1 LEGGSLCMQ
10 DKEFLVSGCRFPA
23 TMTAQILE
31 SRFSF
36 RRVLSLI
43 ILQNP
48 DDTVSMSWRAAT
60 DRARLLG
67 MKALWRTVVKSIA
80 SGRLCE
86 GHFWPR
92 FQTQLCEGRW
102 REGATKVPERGVGLG
117 ACFSLKLKHTEC
129 FVCRWHTGR
138 IARPIF
144 GNHLR
149 GLSDGGARVA
159 DDCRAM
165 IELAGP
171 QDKEALIRQRAG
183 KAPTQT
189 RWVASVEV
197 VP

>member
-1 LEGGSLCMQ
+1 MEAVSLCVQ
-10 DKEFLVSGCRFPA
+10 DKEFLVPGCCIPS

-36 RRVLSLI
+36 RRVLLLI

-48 DDTVSMSWRAAT
+48 GDTVSTSWRAAT

-92 FQTQLCEGRW
+92 FQAQPGVGRRCEGV
-102 REGATKVPERGVGLG
+102 ANVPERGVRVG
-117 ACFSLKLKHTEC
+117 AGFSPNPTHTEWS
-129 FVCRWHTGR
+129 VCRWYTARFGR
-138 IARPIF
+138 HIF
-144 GNHLR
+144 GDHSR
-149 GLSDGGARVA
+149 GLSDRGRRAAEAFRRV
-159 DDCRAM
+159 
-165 IELAGP
+165 IELP
-171 QDKEALIRQRAG
+171 RQQHKAAVIQQRVG
-183 KAPTQT
+183 KAPLNK
-189 RWVASVEV
+189 RWDSAMEV